1 MSFLPNGRTAI
12 TTRALSLMLGA
23 IMLGGTML
31 GATSVATSA
40 QTAQSLPHTSETQ
53 PNTSE
58 AQPITSDAQT
68 AQSSPNASETQSR
81 TSEAQPITSEAQL
94 KRIRESTQAKLDQ
107 LHAAAGFPGATIGFV
122 LPDGR
127 RGSVSTGVSDL
138 ATKRPLVPSDLMP
151 AGSIGKTFVA
161 AVMIQLA
168 QEGKVN
174 LDDKIERWFTGGFT
188 GGFKAEPWFER
199 LPNANDITIRM
210 LLNHSSG
217 IANHAD
223 ESKFFKALAANPD
236 RVWKYED
243 LIAFVLNKKPLFA
256 AGKGFAYADTN
267 YILIGMIIERVT
279 GTTLYAEVTRR
290 FLKPLGL
297 DHTVP
302 QEGRIIP
309 GVVNG
314 YSSFGFLAGPKG
326 AMIVNGKFT
335 INPQVEWA
343 GGGFA
348 STAEDLARWATAL
361 YGGELIKEPF
371 KDQMLAGIKTGE
383 IDLYGLGVEIA
394 EGRWGKSY
402 GHDGLFPGYVAAM
415 AYFPQYQV
423 AVAIQV
429 NTDREKQVGQGLSAY
444 LDEVM
449 KIIVSELTGKK
460 FPEPQDR
467 QAITVD
473 PKIFDDYA
481 GQYEVAPGVIL
492 TITRDGEHLMAQT
505 KGHPRAEIF
514 PSSETEY
521 FSRRIDVQ
529 IKFVRNEQGQV
540 TGMVIVQNGR
550 NIPARKIK

>member
-1 MSFLPNGRTAI
+1 MSTISNGRTAV
-12 TTRALSLMLGA
+12 TTLRLSLMLGA
-23 IMLGGTML
+23 TML
-31 GATSVATSA
+31 GATPVAISA
-40 QTAQSLPHTSETQ
+40 QTAQP
-53 PNTSE
+53 
-58 AQPITSDAQT
+58 
-68 AQSSPNASETQSR
+68 SPN
-81 TSEAQPITSEAQL
+81 TSEAQL

-107 LHAAAGFPGATIGFV
+107 LRAAAGFPGATIGFV
-122 LPDGR
+122 LADGF
-127 RGSVSTGVSDL
+127 RGAVSTGVSDL
-138 ATKRPLVPSDLMP
+138 TTKRPLVPTDLML

-168 QEGKVN
+168 QEGKLN
-174 LDDKIERWFTGGFT
+174 LDDRVDHW
-188 GGFKAEPWFER
+188 FKADPWFAR

-217 IANHAD
+217 ISNHAD
-223 ESKFFKALAANPD
+223 DDKFYKALAANPD

-243 LIAFVLNKKPLFA
+243 LIAFVLDKKPLFA

-267 YILIGMIIERVT
+267 YILVGMIIERVT
-279 GTTLYAEVTRR
+279 GTTLYMEVTWR
-290 FLKPLGL
+290 FLKPLKL
-297 DHTVP
+297 DHIVP

-314 YSSFGFLAGPKG
+314 YSSFGMLAGPKG
-326 AMIVNGKFT
+326 AMIVDGKFT

-348 STAEDLARWATAL
+348 STAEDLARWAKAL
-361 YGGELIKEPF
+361 YGSDLIKKSF
-371 KDQMLAGIKTGE
+371 MDQMLTGIKTGE
-383 IDLYGLGVEIA
+383 VDLYGLGVEIG

-402 GHDGLFPGYVAAM
+402 GHDGLFPGYVSAM
-415 AYFPQYQV
+415 AYFPQYRV

-429 NTDREKQVGQGLSAY
+429 NTDREKQVGEGLSGY

-449 KIIVSELTGKK
+449 KIIVGELTGKK
-460 FPEPQDR
+460 FEEPKDR
-467 QAITVD
+467 QAVAVD
-473 PKIFDDYA
+473 PKIFDGYA
-481 GQYEVAPGVIL
+481 GEYEVAPGVIL

-505 KGHPRAEIF
+505 TGQAKAEIF

-521 FSRRIDVQ
+521 FSRRVDVQ
-529 IKFVRNEQGQV
+529 IKFVKNEQGQV

>member
-1 MSFLPNGRTAI
+1 
-12 TTRALSLMLGA
+12 MLVSPKMLVSATMLVSA
-23 IMLGGTML
+23 IMLFSATML
-31 GATSVATSA
+31 VSATSVAISA
-40 QTAQSLPHTSETQ
+40 QTAQSLP
-53 PNTSE
+53 N
-58 AQPITSDAQT
+58 
-68 AQSSPNASETQSR
+68 
-81 TSEAQPITSEAQL
+81 TSEAQL

-127 RGSVSTGVSDL
+127 SGSVSTGVSDL
-138 ATKRPLVPSDLMP
+138 ATKRPLVPSDLML

-168 QEGKVN
+168 QEGKVG
-174 LDDKIERWFTGGFT
+174 LDDKIERWFTGGF
-188 GGFKAEPWFER
+188 KADSWFAR

-236 RVWKYED
+236 RVWRPED
-243 LIAFVLNKKPLFA
+243 LVAFVLNKKPLFA

-267 YILIGMIIERVT
+267 YIVVGMIIERVT

-290 FLKPLGL
+290 FLKPLEL
-297 DHTVP
+297 NHIVP

-383 IDLYGLGVEIA
+383 TDLYGLGVEIA

-429 NTDREKQVGQGLSAY
+429 NTDREKQVGQGLSGY

-473 PKIFDDYA
+473 SKIFDDYA
-481 GQYEVAPGVIL
+481 GQYEVGPGVIL

-550 NIPARKIK
+550 NIPAKKIK

>member
-1 MSFLPNGRTAI
+1 
-12 TTRALSLMLGA
+12 
-23 IMLGGTML
+23 ML
-31 GATSVATSA
+31 GATMLSATMLVSAPSVAISA
-40 QTAQSLPHTSETQ
+40 KTAQPST
-53 PNTSE
+53 N
-58 AQPITSDAQT
+58 
-68 AQSSPNASETQSR
+68 
-81 TSEAQPITSEAQL
+81 TSEAQL

-107 LHAAAGFPGATIGFV
+107 FHAAKGFPGATIGFV
-122 LPDGR
+122 LPDGVS
-127 RGSVSTGVSDL
+127 GSVSTGVSDL
-138 ATKRPLVPSDLMP
+138 ATKRPLVPSDLML

-168 QEGKVN
+168 QEGKVG

-188 GGFKAEPWFER
+188 GGFKGGFKDGFKTGFKADPWFAR

-243 LIAFVLNKKPLFA
+243 LVAFVLNKKPLFA

-267 YILIGMIIERVT
+267 YILVGMIIERVT

-290 FLKPLGL
+290 FLKPLKL
-297 DHTVP
+297 DHIVP

-309 GVVNG
+309 GLVNG
-314 YSSFGFLAGPKG
+314 YSSFGMLAGPKG
-326 AMIVNGKFT
+326 AMIVDGKFT

-348 STAEDLARWATAL
+348 STAEDLARWAKEL
-361 YGGELIKEPF
+361 YGSDLIKKPF
-371 KDQMLAGIKTGE
+371 MDQMLAGIKTGE
-383 IDLYGLGVEIA
+383 IDLYGLGVEIS

-429 NTDREKQVGQGLSAY
+429 NTDREKQVGEGLNGY

-481 GQYEVAPGVIL
+481 GQYEVVPGVIL

-505 KGHPRAEIF
+505 KGQAKAEIF

-521 FSRRIDVQ
+521 FSRRVDVQ
-529 IKFVRNEQGQV
+529 IRFVRNEQGQV

-550 NIPARKIK
+550 IIPAKKIK

>member
-1 MSFLPNGRTAI
+1 MSVVI
-12 TTRALSLMLGA
+12 
-23 IMLGGTML
+23 
-31 GATSVATSA
+31 SA
-40 QTAQSLPHTSETQ
+40 QTPPA
-53 PNTSE
+53 
-58 AQPITSDAQT
+58 
-68 AQSSPNASETQSR
+68 SPNATDAAFR
-81 TSEAQPITSEAQL
+81 
-94 KRIRESTQAKLDQ
+94 RIREATQAKLDQ

-122 LPDGR
+122 LPDER
-127 RGSVSTGVSDL
+127 SASVSTGVSDL
-138 ATKRPLVPSDLMP
+138 ATKRPLVPTDLML

-168 QEGKVN
+168 QEGKIN
-174 LDDKIERWFTGGFT
+174 LDDKIEHW
-188 GGFKAEPWFER
+188 FKADLWFAR
-199 LPNANDITIRM
+199 LPNANDITVRM

-223 ESKFFKALAANPD
+223 DDKFYKALAANPD

-243 LIAFVLNKKPLFA
+243 LVAFVLNKKPLFA

-267 YILIGMIIERVT
+267 YILAGMIIERVT

-290 FLKPLGL
+290 FLKPLRL
-297 DHTVP
+297 DHIVP

-314 YSSFGFLAGPKG
+314 YSSFTMLAGPRG
-326 AMIVNGKFT
+326 AMIVDGKFT

-348 STAEDLARWATAL
+348 STPEDLARWAKAL
-361 YGGELIKEPF
+361 YGSDLIKKSF
-371 KDQMLAGIKTGE
+371 KDQMLAGIKTDE
-383 IDLYGLGVEIA
+383 VDMYGLGVEIGD
-394 EGRWGKSY
+394 GRWGESY

-429 NTDREKQVGQGLSAY
+429 NTDREKQVGQGLSGY

-449 KIIVSELTGKK
+449 KIIVGEIGGKK
-460 FPEPQDR
+460 FEEPRDR
-467 QAITVD
+467 KTVAVD

-481 GQYEVAPGVIL
+481 GEYEIAPGVIL

-505 KGHPRAEIF
+505 KGQPRAEIF
-514 PSSETEY
+514 PSSDTEY
-521 FSRRIDVQ
+521 FSRRVDVQ
-529 IKFVRNEQGQV
+529 IKFVKNEQGQV

>member
-1 MSFLPNGRTAI
+1 MTTSSNGRTAI
-12 TTRALSLMLGA
+12 TSLAFCLTLLS
-23 IMLGGTML
+23 
-31 GATSVATSA
+31 ATPVMISA
-40 QTAQSLPHTSETQ
+40 QTSQA
-53 PNTSE
+53 
-58 AQPITSDAQT
+58 
-68 AQSSPNASETQSR
+68 SPD
-81 TSEAQPITSEAQL
+81 TSEAQL

-122 LPDGR
+122 LADGR
-127 RGSVSTGVSDL
+127 SGSVSTGVSDL
-138 ATKRPLVPSDLMP
+138 ATKRPLVPTDLML

-168 QEGKVN
+168 QEGKIN
-174 LDDKIERWFTGGFT
+174 LDDRIEQW
-188 GGFKAEPWFER
+188 FKAEPWFAR
-199 LPNANDITIRM
+199 LPNANEITIRM

-223 ESKFFKALAANPD
+223 DDKFYKALAGNPD

-267 YILIGMIIERVT
+267 YILVGMIIEQVT

-290 FLKPLGL
+290 FLKPLRL
-297 DHTVP
+297 DHIVP

-314 YSSFGFLAGPKG
+314 YSSFTMLAGLRG
-326 AMIVNGKFT
+326 AMIVDGKFT

-348 STAEDLARWATAL
+348 STAEDLARWARAL
-361 YGGELIKEPF
+361 YGSDLIKKPF
-371 KDQMLAGIKTGE
+371 TDQMLAGIKTGE
-383 IDLYGLGVEIA
+383 VDLYGLGVEIG

-429 NTDREKQVGQGLSAY
+429 NTDREKQVGAGLSGY
-444 LDEVM
+444 LDEAM
-449 KIIVSELTGKK
+449 KIIVGELTGKK
-460 FPEPQDR
+460 FEAPQDR
-467 QAITVD
+467 KAVAVD
-473 PKIFDDYA
+473 PKIFDGYA

-505 KGHPRAEIF
+505 KGQPRAEIF

-521 FSRRIDVQ
+521 FSRRVDVQ
-529 IKFVRNEQGQV
+529 IKFVKNEQGQV